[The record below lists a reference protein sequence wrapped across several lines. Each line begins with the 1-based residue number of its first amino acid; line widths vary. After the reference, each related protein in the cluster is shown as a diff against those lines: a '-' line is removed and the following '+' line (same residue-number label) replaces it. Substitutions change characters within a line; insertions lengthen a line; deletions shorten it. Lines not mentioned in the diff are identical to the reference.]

1 MLTDSQLS
9 RLLEGI
15 QRPARYIGGE
25 TNSVRKDWDAVECR
39 MALAF
44 PDIYEIGMSHLGLQV
59 LYGVANA
66 REDCLAERVF
76 MPWFDMAARLEETG
90 TPLFSLEG
98 RRGLGEF
105 DILGFSLQYELC
117 YATTLRMLKMA
128 GIPRGRD
135 EREGGAWPLVI
146 AGGPCVF
153 NPEPLAEFID
163 VFIIGD
169 GEDALPQLVE
179 TWKKNSGGARTELL
193 RAIAAGVDGA
203 YVPAL
208 YSVGDG
214 APQPA
219 DPAAPQIVTPACVQ
233 DLDSAFFPTAPVV
246 AHVEAVHDRI
256 SLELMRGCA
265 RGCRFCQAGMTRR
278 PVRTRSVAKL
288 VELAEESYRNT
299 GFKEISLVSLSTGD
313 YPHLKE
319 LAAKLAHRF
328 TPLRVSLAYPSLR
341 ADKALEIIPES
352 AGEVRKSA
360 LTVAVEAGTDRLR
373 KVIRKGI
380 TEEGLLAGAKS
391 AFDAGWS
398 RIKLYFMVGLPTE
411 TLDDVAAIAELVEK
425 VILVGREAG
434 LQPHV
439 NVSVAPLIPK
449 PGTPFQ
455 WEPMVSWEYLE
466 KAKSLLRDK
475 FHRRPVK
482 LAFHRIDRSIVEAA
496 LARGGPEAAEVV
508 ASAADA
514 GARLDAWDEGFDFE
528 IWRRAFEN
536 SGIDIESYACRRL
549 AMDGPLAWDHISPGV
564 PAELLAREHQ
574 RAIED
579 AGAAEG
585 PLPA

>member
-25 TNSVRKDWDAVECR
+25 INSVRKDWDAVECR

-59 LYGVANA
+59 LYGIANM
-66 REDCLAERVF
+66 REDALAERVF
-76 MPWFDMAARLEETG
+76 MPWFDMEARLGETD

-98 RRGLGEF
+98 RRGLREF
-105 DILGFSLQYELC
+105 DILGFSLQYEMC
-117 YATTLRMLKMA
+117 YATTLRMLDMA
-128 GIPRGRD
+128 GIPRRRC
-135 EREGGAWPLVI
+135 EREGGDWPLVI
-146 AGGPCVF
+146 AGGPCAF

-163 VFIIGD
+163 VFIVGD
-169 GEDALPQLVE
+169 GEDALPQLIE
-179 TWKKNSGGARTELL
+179 TWKGHRGGQRTELL
-193 RAIAAGVDGA
+193 RSIAAGVDGA

-208 YSVGDG
+208 YSAGD
-214 APQPA
+214 ATPKSTDA
-219 DPAAPQIVTPACVQ
+219 AAPECVAPACVR

-256 SLELMRGCA
+256 SLELMRGCV

-278 PVRTRSVAKL
+278 PLRTRSVAKL
-288 VELAEESYRNT
+288 IELAEESYRNT
-299 GFKEISLVSLSTGD
+299 GHNEISLVSLSTGD

-341 ADKALEIIPES
+341 ADRALEIIPES

-373 KVIRKGI
+373 KVVKKGI
-380 TEEGLLAGAKS
+380 TEEGLLAGTKF
-391 AFDAGWS
+391 AFDEGWN
-398 RIKLYFMVGLPTE
+398 RIKLYFMVGLPSE

-425 VILVGREAG
+425 VIRVGREVG
-434 LQPHV
+434 RQPHV
-439 NVSVAPLIPK
+439 NVSVAPFIPK
-449 PGTPFQ
+449 PSTPFQ
-455 WEPMVSWEYLE
+455 WEPMASRAYLE
-466 KAKSLLRDK
+466 KAKSLLEDK
-475 FHRRPVK
+475 FRRRPVK

-496 LARGGPEAAEVV
+496 LARGGREAAEAVS
-508 ASAADA
+508 SAADA

-528 IWRRAFEN
+528 IWRRAFE
-536 SGIDIESYACRRL
+536 SGGIDIERYACRRL

-564 PAELLAREHQ
+564 PGEFLARERQ
-574 RAIED
+574 RAFEGIP
-579 AGAAEG
+579 AGE
-585 PLPA
+585 